1 MLYRVTNINLKN
13 KSSKRFKRHVSV
25 AGKSLNLGSSTV
37 VTEEELAEVMAMVAM
52 PGVKWNR
59 FHQLAAEPIED
70 AEIVV
75 DVPDTAEVV
84 AEVIVEPVSETEDID
99 IPQVDED
106 AAEAVVADEP
116 ISNMPPT
123 INLNDVPDIATDETD
138 EVVDEDGEEM
148 ESFGMTQGEML
159 DLLDP
164 AHEEDVVAPVETV
177 EEVVPATEEP
187 KKPKRSRKK

>member
-37 VTEEELAEVMAMVAM
+37 ITEEELAGVMEMVAM

-75 DVPDTAEVV
+75 DLSDTAEVV
-84 AEVIVEPVSETEDID
+84 AEVITEPVTETEDFFKSD
-99 IPQVDED
+99 I
-106 AAEAVVADEP
+106 
-116 ISNMPPT
+116 
-123 INLNDVPDIATDETD
+123 
-138 EVVDEDGEEM
+138 
-148 ESFGMTQGEML
+148 
-159 DLLDP
+159 
-164 AHEEDVVAPVETV
+164 
-177 EEVVPATEEP
+177 
-187 KKPKRSRKK
+187 

>member
-37 VTEEELAEVMAMVAM
+37 ITEEELAEVMEMVAM
-52 PGVKWNR
+52 PGVRWNR

-84 AEVIVEPVSETEDID
+84 AEAIVEPVSETEDID
-99 IPQVDED
+99 IPQEDED
-106 AAEAVVADEP
+106 MAEAVVADEP

-123 INLNDVPDIATDETD
+123 INLNDVPDIATDKPE

-148 ESFGMTQGEML
+148 DSFGMTQGEML

-177 EEVVPATEEP
+177 EEVVPATEKP

>member
-37 VTEEELAEVMAMVAM
+37 ITENELAEVMEMVAM
-52 PGVKWNR
+52 PGVRWNR

-84 AEVIVEPVSETEDID
+84 AEAIVEPVSETEDID
-99 IPQVDED
+99 IPQEDED
-106 AAEAVVADEP
+106 MAEAVVADEP

-123 INLNDVPDIATDETD
+123 INLNDIPGIATDKPE
-138 EVVDEDGEEM
+138 EIADEDGEEM
-148 ESFGMTQGEML
+148 DSFGMTQGEML

-177 EEVVPATEEP
+177 EEVVPATEKP